1 MCELGVNPATLL
13 VSGAC
18 SLSVPGIYMEAG
30 HVVTEFAAVSLS
42 VVYITMTV
50 KKTFMVTK
58 LTTEPAAICGG
69 GTPLEERKKSSVSSS
84 FPFGGL
90 HQAARVQSLLGRT
103 PCPRLLVKSQLCL
116 LFASL
121 HPGALPGQDSWPL
134 QARSCQG
141 VTCAPVVASGAP
153 NVLSFCS
160 DPGRTLAVL
169 LSVPVLHGIHPG

>member
-69 GTPLEERKKSSVSSS
+69 GTPLEERKKIFSVLFLPFWGSSPGCTCPEFV
-84 FPFGGL
+84 GKN
-90 HQAARVQSLLGRT
+90 SLS
-103 PCPRLLVKSQLCL
+103 PVFVKSQLCL

-141 VTCAPVVASGAP
+141 VTCAPIVASGAP

>member
-18 SLSVPGIYMEAG
+18 SLGVPGIYMEAG

-69 GTPLEERKKSSVSSS
+69 GTPLEERKKIFSVLFLPFWGSSPGCTCPEFV
-84 FPFGGL
+84 GKN
-90 HQAARVQSLLGRT
+90 SLSQT
-103 PCPRLLVKSQLCL
+103 PCEVS
-116 LFASL
+116 
-121 HPGALPGQDSWPL
+121 ALPALCQPASRCLARTGQLALAGSELPRCYLCSSCGLRGTQRPQLL
-134 QARSCQG
+134 Q
-141 VTCAPVVASGAP
+141 
-153 NVLSFCS
+153 
-160 DPGRTLAVL
+160 
-169 LSVPVLHGIHPG
+169 